1 MRANASF
8 SIWGY
13 LPSAPWSA
21 LLTKYTGFCPPSSSR
36 IKAALIA
43 VGVTAKYKYRTSP
56 GIVRLSK
63 GGLVRYAF
71 KLEKASSHSSVH
83 SKAFLRIL
91 KKGRHLS
98 VEREMNLFNSAS
110 RLVSCCSCFVVFGDY
125 ISRTARIFSGLASIP
140 LLETIYPRNFPE
152 DTPKAHFAGFN
163 FIPYCFSVAKAS

>member
-1 MRANASF
+1 MRENASF

-21 LLTKYTGFCPPSSSR
+21 LLTKYTGFCTPSYSW

-63 GGLVRYAF
+63 GELVRYAF
-71 KLEKASSHSSVH
+71 KLEKASSHSSIH

-98 VEREMNLFNSAS
+98 VEREMNLFNAVSHP
-110 RLVSCCSCFVVFGDY
+110 VSCCSCFVVFGDY
-125 ISRTARIFSGLASIP
+125 ILRTARIFLGLASIP

-152 DTPKAHFAGFN
+152 DTPKVHFAGFD